1 MNQQIALKKWQPL
14 ISVVLVTYNGAAF
27 VTQQLT
33 TVIEQTYY
41 NLEIII
47 LDNASTDDTCNLLI
61 AFAEKD
67 NRIKLHVNK
76 ENKGAN
82 KGFEQAIHLSK
93 GELIAPCDQDDI
105 WELNKIELMV
115 AAWATDTEYMF
126 STPGQFYNE
135 AFNTRKTIHNYHFAD
150 VTDVRML
157 IFHTPVSGHAT
168 MFSRKVFNECPA
180 FYAAIYH
187 DWWLSMHTALK
198 HKLVCLQHTLT
209 WQRVHDNNS
218 SLQVYRLGKKEKE
231 AKLRAE
237 RILILE
243 KFLPGAPQH
252 LKSIQSLQQYLS
264 VLKQIDGNMFSWR
277 MFLYVLKNRKWVFH
291 YKRKPFAVISHIKHA
306 FKMAKTGV

>member
-1 MNQQIALKKWQPL
+1 MSVDVHTALKPL
-14 ISVVLVTYNGAAF
+14 VTVVMVTYNGAAYAA
-27 VTQQLT
+27 QQLD
-33 TVIEQTYY
+33 TVINQTYT
-41 NLEIII
+41 NLEIIL
-47 LDNASTDDTCNLLI
+47 LDNASADNTFLLLQQYQQ
-61 AFAEKD
+61 KD
-67 NRIKLHVNK
+67 ERIKLHKNEK
-76 ENKGAN
+76 NTGAN
-82 KGFEQAIHLSK
+82 KGFEHAMQLAT
-93 GELIAPCDQDDI
+93 GALIAPCDQDDI
-105 WELNKIELMV
+105 WELNKIELML
-115 AAWATDTEYMF
+115 AAFTPETEYMF
-126 STPGQFYNE
+126 STPGQFNNND
-135 AFNTRKTIHNYHFAD
+135 FKGRKAIGNYYFTD

-180 FYAAIYH
+180 FYADIYH
-187 DWWLSMHTALK
+187 DWWLSMHTAVK

-243 KFLPGAPQH
+243 KFLPGVPQH

-264 VLKQIDGNMFSWR
+264 ALKQIDGNRFSWR

-291 YKRKPFAVISHIKHA
+291 YKRKPFVVISHIKHA

>member
-1 MNQQIALKKWQPL
+1 MALHNWQPL

-27 VTQQLT
+27 ITQQLT
-33 TVIEQTYY
+33 TVLEQTYKHV
-41 NLEIII
+41 EIII
-47 LDNASTDDTCNLLI
+47 LDNASTDNTWELLS

-67 NRIKLHVNK
+67 NRIQLHYNK

-82 KGFEQAIHLSK
+82 KGFEQAIYLSK

-105 WELNKIELMV
+105 WELNKIELMLS
-115 AAWATDTEYMF
+115 AFTPETEYMF
-126 STPGQFYNE
+126 STPGQFNNDD
-135 AFNTRKTIHNYHFAD
+135 FKGRKAIHNYYFTD

-168 MFSRKVFNECPA
+168 MFRRKVFNECPA
-180 FYAAIYH
+180 FYADIYH
-187 DWWLSMHTALK
+187 DWWLSMHTAIK

-209 WQRVHDNNS
+209 WQRVHDKNS

-264 VLKQIDGNMFSWR
+264 ALKQIDSNRFSWR

-291 YKRKPFAVISHIKHA
+291 YKRKPFVVISHIKHA